1 MWSSEHHDFPIIPKM
16 TEARASRPYLLP
28 GDSHRRAPDMAAGTS
43 SAGPADGRPPFTTT
57 QCREGAV
64 PSPEGKGM
72 PGKLRDAHPAHSFL

>member
-1 MWSSEHHDFPIIPKM
+1 MWSSEHHDFLIIPKM